1 MAIDRTE
8 ASQTFDTY
16 VADYDASNPR
26 IALKVDHTYRVAELC
41 ARIARSIGLSP
52 DDVDLAWLCGLLH
65 DIGRFEQVRRYDTFN
80 DAKSTSHAA
89 LGVEILFGEGRIRDY
104 LPQDE
109 YGDAY
114 DELVR
119 TVVGTHSDFRLPED
133 LDERTQTF
141 CDILRDADKIDILKA
156 TTLSEPEAIFG
167 VSREELLQSEL
178 ERRGRRVLRLPHRAQ
193 GGARAPRRLPG
204 GLYLLCVR
212 ARVPGERAHRPRAGA
227 CARAALDTLRAPRH
241 RPQGLGHAG
250 AHARVAPGAVGGA
263 PASPSCRTSRSDGHC
278 TAGAEGR
285 PRGGRVANRTAAP

>member
-178 ERRGRRVLRLPHRAQ
+178 SSAVVDAFYGFRTVRREERVHPADFLVGFTCFVFELVYPVSVHIAREQGHALELLSTPFERPDTARRVSAM
-193 GGARAPRRLPG
+193 
-204 GLYLLCVR
+204 R
-212 ARVPGERAHRPRAGA
+212 ARMREW
-227 CARAALDTLRAPRH
+227 L
-241 RPQGLGHAG
+241 Q
-250 AHARVAPGAVGGA
+250 
-263 PASPSCRTSRSDGHC
+263 
-278 TAGAEGR
+278 EQ
-285 PRGGRVANRTAAP
+285 